1 MNEVAGR
8 QFFKKSRE
16 QTFNSLKSQ
25 KRTTNIIARFAARN
39 CVWAWRKMNF
49 SGFDNTKKEIIL
61 RGFDSET
68 NNASHSV
75 LYSKNLC
82 SVFINLY
89 HPRMSFYGF
98 ALVGEVLE
106 GKGLIEVGDVVHIDR
121 KIQRPP
127 SHASVGLILNSPILW
142 TDNVL
147 WGGPVGVINL

>member
-25 KRTTNIIARFAARN
+25 KRTTNIT
-39 CVWAWRKMNF
+39 VNF
-49 SGFDNTKKEIIL
+49 SGFDNTKKEKIIL

-127 SHASVGLILNSPILW
+127 SHASVGLILNSPMLW
-142 TDNVL
+142 ADNVL
-147 WGGPVGVINL
+147 

>member
-1 MNEVAGR
+1 
-8 QFFKKSRE
+8 
-16 QTFNSLKSQ
+16 
-25 KRTTNIIARFAARN
+25 
-39 CVWAWRKMNF
+39 MNF

-127 SHASVGLILNSPILW
+127 SHASVGLILNSPMLW
-142 TDNVL
+142 ADNVL
-147 WGGPVGVINL
+147 